1 MKFKN
6 GEKVICVN
14 ARGNN
19 EFVLGEIYTITRI
32 CQRGGGNN
40 VAIKETSSTPISGW
54 CGSRFELHSR
64 LSILPDELFE
74 L

>member
-6 GEKVICVN
+6 GDKVICVN

-32 CQRGGGNN
+32 YQRGGNN
-40 VAIKETSSTPISGW
+40 VVIKEISSTPISGW
-54 CGSRFELHSR
+54 CGSRFEVHSR